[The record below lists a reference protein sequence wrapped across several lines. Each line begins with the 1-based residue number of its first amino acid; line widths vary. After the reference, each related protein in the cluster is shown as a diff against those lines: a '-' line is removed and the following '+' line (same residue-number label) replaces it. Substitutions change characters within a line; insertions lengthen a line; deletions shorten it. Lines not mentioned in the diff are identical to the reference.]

1 MKIKHLAL
9 AFVALGVTNIAMAD
23 TGTINFTG
31 QVIQDS
37 CATALTGGA
46 SATAVTLATVNR
58 NALATAGD
66 TANETGFSLNVTGCE
81 GADARGVHFTLT
93 PASFDTTNNSL
104 IANTGTATNVGVEIA
119 RGTVGTSTPYAFAGA
134 AASSGNVAITGATAG
149 TGSLPLTAKYKATG
163 NATAGTVLAALGWT
177 LVYD

>member
-1 MKIKHLAL
+1 MKIKHLVL
-9 AFVALGVTNIAMAD
+9 AFVAMSAANIAMAD
-23 TGTINFTG
+23 SGTINFTG

-37 CATALTGGA
+37 CTTALTGGA

-58 NALATAGD
+58 TALATSGA

-93 PASFDTTNNSL
+93 PASFDATDNSL
-104 IANTGTATNVGVEIA
+104 IANTGTATNVGIEVA
-119 RGTVGTSTPYAFAGA
+119 RGTVGSSTPYAFAGA

-163 NATAGTVLAALGWT
+163 NATAGTVLAALDWT